1 MTTVIPIFHE
11 KVEPY
16 AVIGSWPDIL
26 YTYSYY
32 YGSRNT
38 LNRHFLHLYDWGRN
52 WVLCHQIHHWR
63 MSRWLFGVVTG
74 LTLVIGG
81 VTASAQEVHQ
91 ELQETVRAQV
101 MEIVEQYDRDILG
114 TGATTTVQE
123 LRAKLLSGSKAGE
136 VVRFENDLM
145 VLEVGDKIFVNRLIA
160 IDGEE
165 YYTFKD
171 IERRPQLLILAIMLS
186 ILVVVFAR
194 WQGLRALLSLALSAL
209 AIIFLLVPALL
220 AGYDPALASFAI
232 AAVILALTLFLT
244 HGFGIYVRIAYFGT
258 MAAVGVTCFV
268 AWISVSWLHLTG
280 FSADASVYLNF
291 ATGGQL
297 DLAGLLLGG
306 IIIGLLGVLDDV
318 SITQASVVQELRRAN
333 PTFGV
338 RSLYERGVRVGRD
351 HVGSLVNTL
360 ALAYVGTALPL
371 VLLYAHSQAPFMD
384 ILNQEVVA
392 AELVRIIVGSI
403 GLVLAVPFT
412 TLVAAYYF
420 SRQEID
426 SHASPSHSHH
436 HHH

>member
-1 MTTVIPIFHE
+1 
-11 KVEPY
+11 
-16 AVIGSWPDIL
+16 
-26 YTYSYY
+26 
-32 YGSRNT
+32 
-38 LNRHFLHLYDWGRN
+38 
-52 WVLCHQIHHWR
+52 
-63 MSRWLFGVVTG
+63 MSRWLFGVVIG
-74 LTLVIGG
+74 LSLLVGG
-81 VTASAQEVHQ
+81 VTVYAQEVHQ
-91 ELQETVRAQV
+91 ELQETVRAEV
-101 MEIVEQYDRDILG
+101 LEIVEQYDRDILG

-123 LRAKLLSGSKAGE
+123 LRAKLLGGSKAGE

-171 IERRPQLLILAIMLS
+171 IERRPQLLILAIVLAV
-186 ILVVVFAR
+186 LVVVFAR

-258 MAAVGVTCFV
+258 MAAVGVTCLV
-268 AWISVSWLHLTG
+268 AWISVTWLHLTG

-333 PTFGV
+333 PTLGV

-371 VLLYAHSQAPFMD
+371 VLLYAQSQAPFLD

-420 SRQEID
+420 SRRPVDKD
-426 SHASPSHSHH
+426 SSPSCGHH

>member
-11 KVEPY
+11 KVEPCT
-16 AVIGSWPDIL
+16 VIGSWPDIL

-38 LNRHFLHLYDWGRN
+38 LNRHFLHLYDWGGDR
-52 WVLCHQIHHWR
+52 VLRHQIYYWC
-63 MSRWLFGVVTG
+63 MSRLLVVA
-74 LTLVIGG
+74 LASLLVLSGG
-81 VTASAQEVHQ
+81 VTAFAQEVHQ
-91 ELQETVRAQV
+91 ELQETVRAEV
-101 MEIVEQYDRDILG
+101 LEIVDEYDRDIMG

-145 VLEVGDKIFVNRLIA
+145 VLEVGDKIFVNRLVSIE
-160 IDGEE
+160 GEE
-165 YYTFKD
+165 YYIFKD
-171 IERRPQLLILAIMLS
+171 IERRPQLLILTVILS
-186 ILVVVFAR
+186 VLVVVFAR
-194 WQGLRALLSLALSAL
+194 WQGIRAIFSLGLSIV
-209 AIIFLLVPALL
+209 AILFLLVPALL

-244 HGFGIYVRIAYFGT
+244 HGFGVYVRIAYFGT
-258 MAAVGVTCFV
+258 MAAVAVTCLV

-333 PTFGV
+333 PSLGQWA
-338 RSLYERGVRVGRD
+338 LYERGVRVGRD

-371 VLLYAHSQAPFMD
+371 VLLYVQSQAPFMD

>member
-1 MTTVIPIFHE
+1 
-11 KVEPY
+11 
-16 AVIGSWPDIL
+16 
-26 YTYSYY
+26 
-32 YGSRNT
+32 
-38 LNRHFLHLYDWGRN
+38 
-52 WVLCHQIHHWR
+52 
-63 MSRWLFGVVTG
+63 MSRLLVVAVAS
-74 LTLVIGG
+74 LLVLSGG
-81 VTASAQEVHQ
+81 VTAFAQEVHQ
-91 ELQETVRAQV
+91 ELQETVRAEV
-101 MEIVEQYDRDILG
+101 LEIVDEYDRDIMG

-171 IERRPQLLILAIMLS
+171 IERRPQLLILAIVLAV
-186 ILVVVFAR
+186 LVVVFAR

-258 MAAVGVTCFV
+258 MAAVGVTCLV
-268 AWISVSWLHLTG
+268 AWISVTWLHLTG

-333 PTFGV
+333 PTLGV

-371 VLLYAHSQAPFMD
+371 VLLYAQSQAPFLD

-420 SRQEID
+420 FRRPVDKD
-426 SHASPSHSHH
+426 SSPSCGHH

>member
-1 MTTVIPIFHE
+1 
-11 KVEPY
+11 
-16 AVIGSWPDIL
+16 
-26 YTYSYY
+26 
-32 YGSRNT
+32 
-38 LNRHFLHLYDWGRN
+38 
-52 WVLCHQIHHWR
+52 
-63 MSRWLFGVVTG
+63 MSRWLFGVVAG
-74 LTLVIGG
+74 LSILVGG
-81 VTASAQEVHQ
+81 VTAYAQEVHQ
-91 ELQETVRAQV
+91 ELQETVRAEV
-101 MEIVEQYDRDILG
+101 LEIVDQYDRDILG

-123 LRAKLLSGSKAGE
+123 LRAKLLSGSKVGE

-145 VLEVGDKIFVNRLIA
+145 VLEVGDKIFVNRLVA

-165 YYTFKD
+165 YFIFKD
-171 IERRPQLLILAIMLS
+171 IERRPQLLILAVLLAT
-186 ILVVVFAR
+186 LVIVFAH
-194 WQGLRALLSLALSAL
+194 WQGVRAILSLAVSAL
-209 AIIFLLVPALL
+209 AVIFLLVPALL

-232 AAVILALTLFLT
+232 AAIILAITLFLT
-244 HGFGIYVRIAYFGT
+244 HGLSVYVRIAYFGT
-258 MAAVGVTCFV
+258 MAAVGVTCLI
-268 AWISVSWLHLTG
+268 AWLSVSWLHLTG
-280 FSADASVYLNF
+280 FSADSSVYLNF

-333 PTFGV
+333 PTLGV
-338 RSLYERGVRVGRD
+338 RSLYERGVKVGRD

-371 VLLYAHSQAPFMD
+371 VLLYAQSQAPFMD

-420 SRQEID
+420 SRHEID
-426 SHASPSHSHH
+426 SHTSPSHSHH

>member
-1 MTTVIPIFHE
+1 
-11 KVEPY
+11 
-16 AVIGSWPDIL
+16 
-26 YTYSYY
+26 
-32 YGSRNT
+32 
-38 LNRHFLHLYDWGRN
+38 
-52 WVLCHQIHHWR
+52 
-63 MSRWLFGVVTG
+63 MSRWLFGVVVG
-74 LTLVIGG
+74 LSLLVGG
-81 VTASAQEVHQ
+81 VTAAAQEVHQ
-91 ELQETVRAQV
+91 ELQETVRAEV
-101 MEIVEQYDRDILG
+101 LEIVEQYDRDILG

-123 LRAKLLSGSKAGE
+123 LRAKLLSGSKEGE

-171 IERRPQLLILAIMLS
+171 IERRPQLLILAIVLAV
-186 ILVVVFAR
+186 LVVVFAR
-194 WQGLRALLSLALSAL
+194 WQGLRALMSLALSAL

-244 HGFGIYVRIAYFGT
+244 HGFGVYVRIAYFGT
-258 MAAVGVTCFV
+258 MAAVAVTCLV

-333 PTFGV
+333 PTLGT
-338 RSLYERGVRVGRD
+338 RSLYERGVKVGRD

-371 VLLYAHSQAPFMD
+371 VLLYAQSQAPFLD

-420 SRQEID
+420 SRHEID
-426 SHASPSHSHH
+426 NSLSSSHSHH